1 MWGKIPN
8 GLPTSFEKVY
18 IQKKNQTQNR
28 AENTM
33 EMNKMKI
40 NKTWNSTSDFWG
52 CKDFCGVSSM
62 QDLPTKGQFNHMCT
76 KLQLWEQYYKKYILT
91 FTYAKQKFKI
101 FSAPGFFDIHHDNT
115 HEKILAKSGCL
126 KGNAWNLMNYIYFSF
141 FQVLTQTDFEKVYS
155 NTFPFLHRA
164 FI

>member
-1 MWGKIPN
+1 
-8 GLPTSFEKVY
+8 
-18 IQKKNQTQNR
+18 
-28 AENTM
+28 
-33 EMNKMKI
+33 
-40 NKTWNSTSDFWG
+40 
-52 CKDFCGVSSM
+52 M

-141 FQVLTQTDFEKVYS
+141 FQVLTQNDFEKVYPS
-155 NTFPFLHRA
+155 TFPFSHRVFIYSREQKSTYGNLINPMQMRSLWQGKTHPENAANFLKFLHNLKRV
-164 FI
+164 